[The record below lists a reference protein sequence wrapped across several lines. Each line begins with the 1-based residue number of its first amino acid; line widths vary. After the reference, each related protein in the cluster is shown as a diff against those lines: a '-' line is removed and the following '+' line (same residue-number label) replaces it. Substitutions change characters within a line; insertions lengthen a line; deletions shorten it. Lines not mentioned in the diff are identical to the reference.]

1 MFFTRIL
8 SKSLHPVLQTVDHT
22 EVKKKFTTDFNTG
35 RIYAFINMFEEYIYM
50 YASSLTVNRTVGSSD
65 A

>member
-1 MFFTRIL
+1 M
-8 SKSLHPVLQTVDHT
+8 LQTADHT

-35 RIYAFINMFEEYIYM
+35 RTYVFINMFEEYIY
-50 YASSLTVNRTVGSSD
+50 ASSVTVNRTVGSSN